1 MKRAIGFSLLL
12 LTATSHA
19 GPYGDL
25 WRAIKDAPKQSVTE
39 AISQS
44 AIPDDQKQAL
54 QEQWVNLDGVKR
66 TIQTM
71 AELEQIPEPTGSREA
86 AAKIKASPL
95 YVDTSAKKEANWLA
109 RAIQN
114 LADRLRWPSNE
125 GRDSSGGGKQG
136 GSLDGAGLT
145 YVIWFLLFATTA
157 VLLFLAAKQ
166 FSWKKSLTRKAQALL
181 SDDEPERSLDEWL
194 ALSHKL
200 ESEGRYREAV
210 RCLYVACLLKL
221 DQHGVARFERSQT
234 NWEHLVRIERSDSL
248 PTGLDLRPATRE
260 FDRIWYGMIVQG
272 VSDVNLFRSIYQ
284 EVTSRLGEVKA

>member
-1 MKRAIGFSLLL
+1 MKRAIGFSFLL
-12 LTATSHA
+12 LTATSYA

-25 WRAIKDAPKQSVTE
+25 WRAIKDAPRQSISQ
-39 AISQS
+39 AISRS

-54 QEQWVNLDGVKR
+54 QEQWVNLDGVKQ
-66 TIQTM
+66 TIHAM

-95 YVDTSAKKEANWLA
+95 YVDASAKKESNWLA
-109 RAIQN
+109 RAMQN
-114 LADRLRWPSNE
+114 LADRFRWQARDNE
-125 GRDSSGGGKQG
+125 GTTGSGKQAD
-136 GSLDGAGLT
+136 LFAGAGLT
-145 YVIWFLLFATTA
+145 YVIWFLLFGTTV
-157 VLLFLAAKQ
+157 VLLFLAVRQ

-194 ALSHKL
+194 ALSQKL

-234 NWEHLVRIERSDSL
+234 NWEHLVRIERSSSL
-248 PTGLDLRPATRE
+248 PSGLDLRPATRE

-272 VSDVNLFRSIYQ
+272 ISDVKLFRSIYQ
-284 EVTSRLGEVKA
+284 EVTAKLGVARA